1 MSFSKANVI
10 CIFAK
15 LNNICHCF
23 GHFFGK
29 INISLYVLSMKK
41 IDYLKLPKVELH
53 LHLDCCLS
61 FDVVHKIDPTISY
74 ETYRESFIAPPKC
87 TDLADYITRAVS
99 GCNLMQTSEQLRL
112 VTLDLFDQLKN
123 DCVIYAEIRFAPLL
137 HTFKG
142 LTPTE
147 VVSIV
152 NEAISEGIE
161 QTGVEAGLILC
172 TLRHFSEEQSI
183 ETVKLVEQFKDTN
196 VVGFDIAADE
206 AGFPIDSHLKAFAYA
221 KEKNLHV
228 TAHAGEAKG
237 AESVW
242 ETLKNFYPSRIGH
255 GVRSIEDPSLIEFLK
270 QKNIHLEVCPTS
282 NVQTNVVDKIEN
294 HPVDKI
300 YKSGVSMSI
309 NTDARTIS
317 DIDLKQ
323 EYETL
328 EKYFSWK
335 MDNFLKCNLEAIKY
349 AFISSEKKA
358 VLAMKIETI
367 WTEYI

>member
-1 MSFSKANVI
+1 
-10 CIFAK
+10 
-15 LNNICHCF
+15 
-23 GHFFGK
+23 
-29 INISLYVLSMKK
+29 MKK
-41 IDYLKLPKVELH
+41 IDYSALPKVELH

-61 FDVVHKIDPTISY
+61 LDVVQKIDPTISY

-112 VTLDLFDQLKN
+112 VTLDLFEQLKN
-123 DCVIYAEIRFAPLL
+123 DYVIYAEIRFAPLL
-137 HTFKG
+137 HVFKG

-152 NEAISEGIE
+152 NEAVNEGIE
-161 QTGVEAGLILC
+161 QTGVDAGLILC
-172 TLRHFSEEQSI
+172 TLRHFSEQQSI
-183 ETVKLVEQFKDTN
+183 ETVKLVEQFSGTN

-206 AGFPIDSHLKAFAYA
+206 AGFPIDNHVKAFTYA
-221 KEKNLHV
+221 REKNLHI

-242 ETLKNFYPSRIGH
+242 ETLKNFHSSRIGH
-255 GVRSIEDPSLIEFLK
+255 GVRSVEDPKLMEFLK
-270 QKNIHLEVCPTS
+270 QENIHLEVCPTS
-282 NVQTNVVDKIEN
+282 NVQTNVIDKIEN
-294 HPVDKI
+294 HPIDKI

-317 DIDLKQ
+317 DVDLRK

-328 EKYFSWK
+328 ERYFNWEK
-335 MDNFLKCNLEAIKY
+335 EHFFKCNIEALQH

-358 VLAMKIETI
+358 ILVQKMKTMWDNDI
-367 WTEYI
+367 